1 MFDYKYY
8 LMYEVLHCVITSQ
21 NISSRFFSTRY
32 LNEWEFFFISNR
44 WVAVFYGFVDTLNV
58 KVLSVQFIFYSQQNE
73 ESVCIWNGVILQKY
87 VDP

>member
-32 LNEWEFFFISNR
+32 LNEWEFFLFQT
-44 WVAVFYGFVDTLNV
+44 A
-58 KVLSVQFIFYSQQNE
+58 K
-73 ESVCIWNGVILQKY
+73 
-87 VDP
+87 